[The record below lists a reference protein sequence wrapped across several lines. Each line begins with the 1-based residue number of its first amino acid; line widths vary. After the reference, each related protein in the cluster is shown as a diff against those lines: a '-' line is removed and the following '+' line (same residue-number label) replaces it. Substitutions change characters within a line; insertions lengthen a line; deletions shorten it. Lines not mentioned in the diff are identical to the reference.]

1 MVDETGSAQALALI
15 DGASEIVAA
24 SIGYVEARAALARAA
39 RGGRLTRSGYARGRA
54 DLETLWGDANIVP
67 LSDVL
72 VTRAADIAE
81 QSRVRAADAI
91 HLASA
96 SLFDELDLVLATWDT
111 ELRRAAI
118 ESGLAVAP

>member
-1 MVDETGSAQALALI
+1 MALI
-15 DGASEIVAA
+15 DSASEIVAA

-39 RGGRLTRSGYARGRA
+39 RGGRLTRSGHERGRA
-54 DLETLWGDANIVP
+54 DLELLWRDANIVP
-67 LSDVL
+67 LSDAL

-81 QSRVRAADAI
+81 KSRLRAADAV

-96 SLFDELDLVLATWDT
+96 SLFDEPDLVVATWDT